1 MSYYFHD
8 HCHFHCQFSD
18 LNKLIMNYL
27 VIEGYKDAAEKFSNE
42 AGIKP
47 FMDLNSIEARMHI
60 RTAVQQGNIEEAID
74 RVNDLDPEILDAN
87 PRLYFHLLQQQLIEL
102 IREGKTMEALTFA
115 QEDLAPHGEQNA
127 SEPHAFSS
135 E

>member
-1 MSYYFHD
+1 
-8 HCHFHCQFSD
+8 
-18 LNKLIMNYL
+18 MNYL
-27 VIEGYKDAAEKFSNE
+27 VIEGYKDAAEKFSSE

-60 RTAVQQGNIEEAID
+60 RTAVQQGNIEDAID

-102 IREGKTMEALTFA
+102 IRDGKTMEALTFA

-127 SEPHAFSS
+127 SEPSS
-135 E
+135 LFFPCTRSRHYSHVII